1 MSKYLLFL
9 LLVISANIF
18 AQDAD
23 LPERPQP
30 ARLVNDM
37 AGVLNA
43 QESQT
48 LEQKLTSYNDST
60 STQISIVI
68 IRSVGVYDIAD
79 FAQRIG
85 QKWGVGQKEK
95 NNGIMVLVAT
105 EDRKVTIQTGYG
117 MEERVTDAASKRI
130 IENVIVPNFKGGNY
144 YAGLDQATDQ
154 IMGLASGMFKAPPKA
169 KAGKGFNMRTL
180 IIIIVILILLSRM
193 FRGNGGRGSTFSR
206 RGAFLGGL
214 GGFGGGFGGGGFG
227 GGGGGGG
234 GFGGFGGGS
243 FGGGGSSGNW

>member
-9 LLVISANIF
+9 FLLISATIF

-30 ARLVNDM
+30 ARLVNDL
-37 AGVLNA
+37 AGVLRPEEA
-43 QESQT
+43 QE
-48 LEQKLTSYNDST
+48 LERKLNTYNDST
-60 STQISIVI
+60 STQIAIVI
-68 IRSVGVYDIAD
+68 IRSVGVYEIAD

-85 QKWGVGQKEK
+85 QKWGVGQKDK
-95 NNGIMVLVAT
+95 NNGIMLLVAT

-130 IENVIVPNFKGGNY
+130 IQNVIVPNFKNSNY

-154 IMGLASGMFKAPPKA
+154 IMGLASGLFKADPKP

-180 IIIIVILILLSRM
+180 IIIIVILLLLSRM

-227 GGGGGGG
+227 GGGGGG
-234 GFGGFGGGS
+234 FGGFGGGS